1 MERKGDPQTLQTK
14 FLLKVCSG
22 VAGGSSLGFGP
33 APSSSSCLKVIRGRE
48 ASRLS
53 PEDTT
58 DDTAER
64 GGGEG
69 EEEEDEEEKDD
80 DEEEDDEEEEESV
93 GGPGEAADMRGS
105 EGGTGEGE
113 GDTVGDRTGSGD
125 CVVALESGEGQG

>member
-14 FLLKVCSG
+14 LRLNVCSG
-22 VAGGSSLGFGP
+22 AACGSSRGLGP
-33 APSSSSCLKVIRGRE
+33 APSRSSCLRVIRGRE

-53 PEDTT
+53 PEETT

-69 EEEEDEEEKDD
+69 EEEEEEEDEEEKD
-80 DEEEDDEEEEESV
+80 EEEDEEEESV
-93 GGPGEAADMRGS
+93 GGPGDAADMRGPV
-105 EGGTGEGE
+105 GGTGEGE

-125 CVVALESGEGQG
+125 CVVALESGEGHG